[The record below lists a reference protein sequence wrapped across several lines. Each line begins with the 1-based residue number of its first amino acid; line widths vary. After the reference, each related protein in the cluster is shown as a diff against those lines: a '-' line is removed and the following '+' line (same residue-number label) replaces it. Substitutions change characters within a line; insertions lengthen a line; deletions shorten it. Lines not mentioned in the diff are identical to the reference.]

1 MRTANLSEQ
10 KCGQAKK
17 PSMLAGLRYA
27 KTWGSLLPE
36 YKSTL
41 IPNLRI
47 MQYSG
52 DADPCVPYV
61 GESFDEAVSSVCAI
75 YCTVPCT
82 RKMNDLCCV
91 LVKTVFGGPGTQ
103 RWIDSLELPTATPW
117 HPWSGGPGSFVSGYT
132 TVYSGPGVGSNFTF
146 TTVRDAGHMAPRYKP
161 SETLHMIT
169 RFLHKQPM

>member
-1 MRTANLSEQ
+1 MRL
-10 KCGQAKK
+10 
-17 PSMLAGLRYA
+17 PGLRYA

-61 GESFDEAVSSVCAI
+61 GEFFDSQPAASNGALANGNERTI
-75 YCTVPCT
+75 YATHST
-82 RKMNDLCCV
+82 TL
-91 LVKTVFGGPGTQ
+91 TAFAGPGTQ

-117 HPWSGGPGSFVSGYT
+117 HPWSGGPGSFISGYT
-132 TVYSGPGVGSNFTF
+132 TVYSGPGIGSNFTF

-169 RFLHKQPM
+169 QFLSKQPM